1 MTISDIFE
9 KLQGP
14 EREMIKT
21 ITISLYEMIIENF
34 HSLVHLF
41 YYLGSPEVE
50 EADVS
55 DINELRLESEFVI
68 WLGGV
73 QNKILNLKKQ
83 LRKSRLSILD
93 LIQMKKEA
101 DFDKKKMIY
110 NTIQLL
116 ADANS

>member
-1 MTISDIFE
+1 MGNETSNSQDNENCNSNRNPNHKHEDDLTISDIFE

-50 EADVS
+50 EANVS
-55 DINELRLESEFVI
+55 DITELRLESEFVI
-68 WLGGV
+68 WLGTI
-73 QNKILNLKKQ
+73 QSKILNLKK
-83 LRKSRLSILD
+83 
-93 LIQMKKEA
+93 
-101 DFDKKKMIY
+101 
-110 NTIQLL
+110 
-116 ADANS
+116 